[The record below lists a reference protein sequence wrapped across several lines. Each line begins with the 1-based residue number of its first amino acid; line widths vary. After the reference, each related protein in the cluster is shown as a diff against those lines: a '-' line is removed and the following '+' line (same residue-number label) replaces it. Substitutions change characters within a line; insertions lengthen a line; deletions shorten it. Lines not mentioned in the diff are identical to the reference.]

1 MLAAA
6 EPKLQGMPAFVD
18 SVQAP
23 SSDESG
29 EAAAGAEPTPAKPM
43 PMPNQLAGTASP
55 EALTVLYLASIEV
68 CAQSAD
74 RIGAALEAAE
84 APAAVAVALF
94 DRGHGRVEVSAH
106 YAQEPARDE
115 LVALLWN
122 EVGTNDLGALR
133 IEQLADRDWVAQAET
148 MRGPARAGR
157 FLLHGAHDRGKV
169 RRGRCTFEI
178 DAGLAFGTAHHAS
191 TRGCLLALDALFKR
205 RRPIAVLDIGTG
217 TGILAIAAA
226 KILASRVVAT
236 DADAKAVAVAIAN
249 ARTNRVAPFVRVVQA
264 AGLAHP
270 RLRRFPADLLLAN
283 LTPTVLL
290 ALAADFARHVIPGG
304 IAVLSGI
311 EQEQAG
317 KVEARY
323 RAAGFI
329 LKSRILLDGWTTLI
343 LVRRNM
349 KAVRD

>member
-1 MLAAA
+1 
-6 EPKLQGMPAFVD
+6 MPDA
-18 SVQAP
+18 
-23 SSDESG
+23 
-29 EAAAGAEPTPAKPM
+29 
-43 PMPNQLAGTASP
+43 ASP
-55 EALTVLYLASIEV
+55 EAPSVLYLASIEV

-74 RIGAALEAAE
+74 RISAALEAAE

-94 DRGHGRVEVSAH
+94 DRGRGRVEVSAH
-106 YAQEPARDE
+106 YAEEPARDE
-115 LVALLWN
+115 LIALLRN
-122 EVGTNDLGALR
+122 TAGTNDLGALR
-133 IEQLADRDWVAQAET
+133 IEQLADRDWVAQAEA
-148 MRGPARAGR
+148 MRGPVRAGR

-169 RRGRCTFEI
+169 ARRRCTFEI

-191 TRGCLLALDALFKR
+191 TRGCLLALDALFKH
-205 RRPIAVLDIGTG
+205 RRPSAVLDIGTG
-217 TGILAIAAA
+217 TGILTIAAA
-226 KILASRVVAT
+226 KVLTSRVIAT

-249 ARTNRVAPFVRVVQA
+249 TRKNGVASFVSVVQA

-270 RLRRFPADLLLAN
+270 RLRRFHPDLLLAN
-283 LTPTVLL
+283 LTPPVLL
-290 ALAADFARHVIPGG
+290 VLATSFARHVVPGG

-311 EQEQAG
+311 EQVEAR

-349 KAVRD
+349 NAVRD

>member
-1 MLAAA
+1 
-6 EPKLQGMPAFVD
+6 MP
-18 SVQAP
+18 
-23 SSDESG
+23 SG
-29 EAAAGAEPTPAKPM
+29 PQPTPPKPP
-43 PMPNQLAGTASP
+43 PMPNPPADTASP
-55 EALTVLYLASIEV
+55 ETASILYLASIEV
-68 CAQSAD
+68 PARSAD

-94 DRGHGRVEVSAH
+94 DRGRGRVEVSAH
-106 YAQEPARDE
+106 YTEEPARDE
-115 LVALLWN
+115 LIELLRN
-122 EVGTNDLGALR
+122 AGGTNDLGALR
-133 IEQLADRDWVAQAET
+133 IEQLADRDWVAQAEA
-148 MRGPARAGR
+148 MRGPVRAGR
-157 FLLHGAHDRGKV
+157 FLLHGAHDRGKNP
-169 RRGRCTFEI
+169 RGRCTLEI

-205 RRPIAVLDIGTG
+205 RRPRAVLDIGTG

-226 KILASRVVAT
+226 KVLASRVVAT

-249 ARTNRVAPFVRVVQA
+249 ARTNAAASFVSVVQA
-264 AGLAHP
+264 TGLAHP
-270 RLRRFPADLLLAN
+270 RLRRFHADLLLAN
-283 LTPTVLL
+283 LTPPVLL
-290 ALAADFARHVIPGG
+290 ALAASFARHIVPGG

-317 KVEARY
+317 TVEARY

-329 LKSRILLDGWTTLI
+329 LKSRILLDGWTMLI